1 MVGVDLVAI
10 ARIERLIGKYGVSFL
25 QHFLRKSEISLCI
38 KKVQSG
44 EVGESID
51 LDAHLKNADIS
62 RFADISH
69 FDISH
74 FNVERIAGFY
84 AAKEAISKALRCG
97 ISKNLTFKDIKLSK
111 DSRGAPKAKLS
122 KRAKKHFKV
131 KKIYLS
137 ITHDKA
143 QIRGGKGDKSNKNDL
158 PLSQSPKST
167 GFAIAIAMI
176 K

>member
-10 ARIERLIGKYGVSFL
+10 VRIERLLGKYGVSFL
-25 QHFLRKSEISLCI
+25 QNFLRKSEIALCV
-38 KKVQSG
+38 KKTQG
-44 EVGESID
+44 GESSD
-51 LDAHLKNADIS
+51 LDSLLKNT
-62 RFADISH
+62 DISH

-97 ISKNLTFKDIKLSK
+97 ISKHLTFKDIKLSK

-122 KRAKKHFKV
+122 KRAKKHFGV
-131 KKIYLS
+131 KKIALS
-137 ITHDKA
+137 ISHDKA
-143 QIRGGKGDKSNKNDL
+143 QIRGSIGDKSNSH
-158 PLSQSPKST
+158 LSPHSVESK
-167 GFAIAIAMI
+167 GFAIAIAFI